1 VVLWSPNH
9 PCAHRI
15 ELNVALAGEKVAVG
29 LDDRADLL
37 AAEAERQQLDER
49 LRQAF
54 QRLEELAS
62 DPDLWSDQERAQQVT
77 GDLSR
82 LKAQASKVGSLRR
95 GLDDLEVLL
104 DLAGEES
111 SDSALKEVEAE
122 LKKLSIQIDAL
133 EVETL
138 LSGEFDSRGAVVTI
152 RSGAGEED

>member
-1 VVLWSPNH
+1 MADYELRAQIVDLERSLGAIEAVLKPEQIN
-9 PCAHRI
+9 
-15 ELNVALAGEKVAVG
+15 
-29 LDDRADLL
+29 
-37 AAEAERQQLDER
+37 AEI
-49 LRQAF
+49 

-122 LKKLSIQIDAL
+122 A
-133 EVETL
+133 ETAQ
-138 LSGEFDSRGAVVTI
+138 SKAQS
-152 RSGAGEED
+152 